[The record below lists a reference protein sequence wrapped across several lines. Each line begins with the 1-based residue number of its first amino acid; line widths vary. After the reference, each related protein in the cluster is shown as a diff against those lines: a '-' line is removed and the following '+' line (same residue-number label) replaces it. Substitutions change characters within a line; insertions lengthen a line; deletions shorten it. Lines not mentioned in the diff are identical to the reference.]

1 MLRVVPDHPLELP
14 LAKVVGAN
22 CKRLRTAI
30 CITQDG
36 LAQYARSLGLRWT
49 ASKVGDFEAGRSAP
63 TLATVL
69 IVGDALAWAA
79 AQARF
84 DIDIGLSDQP
94 PPPDEVTLADLL
106 DGGSGF
112 IVLSDEHTVRA
123 ADLVAVARGRGFES
137 WDGATEPLT
146 RQPGMTEKRI
156 AKNLNVSDLD
166 FAETSFL
173 LWGKTFSEERDSR
186 AGVDANQQRK
196 GRISREMRAEIEKA
210 LTNGD
215 DQ

>member
-22 CKRLRTAI
+22 CKRLRPAI

-36 LAQYARSLGLRWT
+36 LAQYARSLG
-49 ASKVGDFEAGRSAP
+49 FEAGRSAP